1 MWLRLFTPHINF
13 LTCCG
18 AASANCLKPLISR
31 GLGERLRLMVNIHWH
46 QICRGRLLEP
56 HLYPSCSWTWTTV
69 CSFGWRRGLKKQL
82 RSPWTYLNKPHLPWL
97 LADPGKA
104 RGCSTNTIVIH
115 SFINSL
121 GRPLVKIY
129 FWHRHAQMVSK
140 NYVWP
145 QKKISNLYL
154 KNGDLSPTEPS
165 SKILYQKD
173 PL

>member
-1 MWLRLFTPHINF
+1 MWLQLFTPHFNF
-13 LTCCG
+13 CTLLDCWIHNFIPVVHVHEQLF
-18 AASANCLKPLISR
+18 AV
-31 GLGERLRLMVNIHWH
+31 LGER
-46 QICRGRLLEP
+46 G
-56 HLYPSCSWTWTTV
+56 
-69 CSFGWRRGLKKQL
+69 GLKKQL

-121 GRPLVKIY
+121 GHPLVKIY
-129 FWHRHAQMVSK
+129 FLHRHAQMVSK

-145 QKKISNLYL
+145 QKKISNFYL

-165 SKILYQKD
+165 SSVLKQDFISKRSFVKKIAL
-173 PL
+173 PIIF